1 MCIKYGIYFGLNW
14 IKFTSEWNKSICNDC
29 EKKMKRYTQIC
40 GSLHW
45 FTNIIALFVAKM
57 KWQKQNITFWPK
69 WILTL
74 KTEINN
80 RQKTK
85 NCYGACF
92 SHHLPFAICHDP
104 AKIIIGWKPMPAMK
118 LNQSHTHGKLMF
130 FFRIRV
136 NSNTII
142 LCKRE
147 EREKNGK
154 YPHYWKLSINNTYL
168 HRL

>member
-14 IKFTSEWNKSICNDC
+14 IKFTSEWKESIYNDC
-29 EKKMKRYTQIC
+29 EKKIKRYTQIC
-40 GSLHW
+40 GRLHW

-92 SHHLPFAICHDP
+92 SHHLPFAICHLP
-104 AKIIIGWKPMPAMK
+104 WPSKNNYRVK
-118 LNQSHTHGKLMF
+118 SHARYEIEPITRTWLAD

-142 LCKRE
+142 LCKRG
-147 EREKNGK
+147 EKKGNIHIMEN
-154 YPHYWKLSINNTYL
+154 YQ
-168 HRL
+168 